1 MTKDNTMPTVTLEEA
16 QTKLRDL
23 IHNLL
28 HGEEL
33 VITENDYPI
42 ARLTRSPRTL
52 WPCQPGSAK
61 DKRHWM
67 AEDFDAPLEDFKEYM
82 E

>member
-1 MTKDNTMPTVTLEEA
+1 MPTVTLEEA

-28 HGEEL
+28 QGEEL

-42 ARLTRSPRTL
+42 AMLTRSPRTL
-52 WPCQPGSAK
+52 WPCQPGSAQ
-61 DKRHWM
+61 DKSHWM
-67 AEDFDAPLEDFKEYM
+67 VEDFDAPFEDCKC
-82 E
+82 

>member
-1 MTKDNTMPTVTLEEA
+1 MPTVTLEEA
-16 QTKLRDL
+16 QARLRDL

-28 HGEEL
+28 QGEEL

-42 ARLTRSPRTL
+42 ARLTRSSRTL

-67 AEDFDAPLEDFKEYM
+67 AEDFDAPLEDCKC
-82 E
+82 

>member
-1 MTKDNTMPTVTLEEA
+1 MPTVTLKEA
-16 QTKLRDL
+16 QAELRDL
-23 IHNLL
+23 IYNLL
-28 HGEEL
+28 QGEEL
-33 VITENDYPI
+33 VITENDCPI

-67 AEDFDAPLEDFKEYM
+67 AEDSDAPLEDFKC
-82 E
+82 